1 MKEMNIL
8 IYILVLLIGAS
19 VGYFLGNP
27 GLFGMIAGAIAT
39 TLIFYD
45 LDRKKRSQTSDKI
58 E

>member
-1 MKEMNIL
+1 MNIL
-8 IYILVLLIGAS
+8 IYVSVLLIGAS

-45 LDRKKRSQTSDKI
+45 LNRKKGSQTGDKI